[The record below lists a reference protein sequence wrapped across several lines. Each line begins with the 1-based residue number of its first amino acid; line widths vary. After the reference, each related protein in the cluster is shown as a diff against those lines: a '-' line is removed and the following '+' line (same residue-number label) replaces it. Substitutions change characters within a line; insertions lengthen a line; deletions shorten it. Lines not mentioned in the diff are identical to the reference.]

1 MGLRLNHQDVSLG
14 SLVVGGIST
23 TAGFGLDWIVLPSG
37 GPAKSGSLLTVN
49 ADGSVGWGAPGGLAA
64 IAADSILAN
73 PSGSSAVPT
82 AVTLGAG
89 LSFSGTTIVNTG
101 GLAAIAADTILAN
114 PTGSSAVPTAVTL
127 GSGLSF
133 SGTTLVAAAS
143 SLTAGTTAVASGT
156 TAGLL
161 YDNAGTLACTAN
173 LTVND
178 SASTISGS
186 STAILS
192 LTSFPELK
200 YNTSNYVFVGNG
212 SVSLSNIIQLNNND
226 WGAASSGTN
235 RTLGVYIPWLSAS
248 CQNYYAQA
256 ADSASVWR
264 SCGYMLP
271 SFNVNT
277 TGSWTGILSLY
288 AGDYTSSN
296 TGKRLGIQIESNGS
310 VALIG
315 HFGATPVVQPVG
327 GGGNTSMTANT
338 GTAVLAGSTFTG
350 ASGSSTY
357 TIGDIVTA
365 LKALGLLTA

>member
-37 GPAKSGSLLTVN
+37 GPANSGSLLTVK

-73 PSGSSAVPT
+73 PTGSSAVPT
-82 AVTLGAG
+82 AVTLGA
-89 LSFSGTTIVNTG
+89 N
-101 GLAAIAADTILAN
+101 
-114 PTGSSAVPTAVTL
+114 
-127 GSGLSF
+127 LSF
-133 SGTTLVAAAS
+133 SGTTLVAAGT

-156 TAGLL
+156 TSGFL

-173 LTVND
+173 LLIND
-178 SASTISGS
+178 ATETITGTGSTSLLLAAASGAKLTYNGSNFVSA
-186 STAILS
+186 
-192 LTSFPELK
+192 
-200 YNTSNYVFVGNG
+200 GNG
-212 SVSLSNIIQLNNND
+212 NVSLSGIVQLNAND
-226 WGAASSGTN
+226 WGPASLGNN
-235 RTLGVYIPWLSAS
+235 RTLGVYLPWLSAS
-248 CQNYYAQA
+248 CQSYYAQA

-277 TGSWTGILSLY
+277 TGSWTGVLSLY

-296 TGKRLGIQIESNGS
+296 AGKRLGIQIESNGS
-310 VALIG
+310 AALIG
-315 HFGATPVVQPVG
+315 HFGVTPVVQPVG

-338 GTAVLAGSTFTG
+338 GTAILAGSTFTG

-365 LKALGLLTA
+365 LKALGILTA